1 MGAAHPSRGEGH
13 ILEHEHTGSR
23 DDVSF
28 YENGLV
34 VVGCEGCNV
43 TATVQIEDDDWNDYF
58 DEPNPEESHI
68 D

>member
-1 MGAAHPSRGEGH
+1 M
-13 ILEHEHTGSR
+13 EHEHTGSR

-58 DEPNPEESHI
+58 DEPKPEKSHI